1 MHRLRL
7 ADHSIEEMIMNQE
20 RRNTS
25 TARTLKILATTYA
38 RTSHAGGCVGSDSIS
53 DSTR

>member
-1 MHRLRL
+1 
-7 ADHSIEEMIMNQE
+7 MNQE

-25 TARTLKILATTYA
+25 TARTLKTLATTYA

-53 DSTR
+53 DSTREAARQLQGGDDGAAS